1 MGVDEGAAGEV
12 TVRMSDVAGATG
24 GPIFVAGR
32 QHSGN
37 TVLAVMLGRV
47 GTCYSQIDEN
57 GFFEERVL
65 FDRIRDPVERARR
78 VFTSLKLEAEGV
90 RGAVLEHMMRV
101 AGERGGVTALELY
114 LAGMDEATRLLGKRF
129 WAQKAT
135 SYIFY
140 GREILESVPGSRL
153 IYMLRNPYD
162 IAASKKRRGITHE
175 FVYGTML
182 GWNKGLR
189 ISRALEGAYPGRF
202 RVVKYE
208 DLTREPERTVRGL
221 FEFLGI
227 EFEAGVL
234 DVPHVNRAET
244 RYSLTG
250 DGKGLNRSRVYY
262 YREHLRPCEIAALD
276 GLALAGGMRG
286 ELEARYPD
294 LPHVMWSWPMGVRVR
309 AAAKLAVLPFRF
321 AWTYVTRLK
330 RSPAHL
336 VVRTVRRL
344 SG

>member
-1 MGVDEGAAGEV
+1 
-12 TVRMSDVAGATG
+12 
-24 GPIFVAGR
+24 
-32 QHSGN
+32 
-37 TVLAVMLGRV
+37 
-47 GTCYSQIDEN
+47 
-57 GFFEERVL
+57 VL

-78 VFTSLKLEAEGV
+78 VFASLKLEAEGV
-90 RGAVLEHMMRV
+90 CGRVREHM
-101 AGERGGVTALELY
+101 ERLAVERPEVTALELY
-114 LAGMDEATRLLGKRF
+114 LSGMDEAVRLLGKSF

-189 ISRALEGAYPGRF
+189 ISRQLEQEFPDRF

-208 DLTREPERTVRGL
+208 EMTTEPERTVREL

-227 EFEAGVL
+227 EFEPGVL

-262 YREHLRPCEIAALD
+262 YREHLRACEIASLD
-276 GLALAGGMRG
+276 GLAVLGGMRG
-286 ELEARYPD
+286 ELRRRYPD
-294 LPHVMWSWPMGVRVR
+294 LPHEVWSWPGGVRAR
-309 AAAKLAVLPFRF
+309 AVVKLLVSPFRF
-321 AWTYVTRLK
+321 AWTYMTRLK

-336 VVRTVRRL
+336 FLRTVRRM
-344 SG
+344 GRT